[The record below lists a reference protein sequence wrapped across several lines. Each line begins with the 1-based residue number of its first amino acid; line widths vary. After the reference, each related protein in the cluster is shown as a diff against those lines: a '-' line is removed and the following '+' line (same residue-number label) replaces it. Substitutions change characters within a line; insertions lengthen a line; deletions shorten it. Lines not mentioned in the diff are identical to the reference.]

1 MTELRLSSYGSTL
14 SSKATEA
21 LHWWPGRDLKISRSN
36 INNHVMDNVETEV
49 HGMFTLMDAD
59 SLACAC
65 GTLGLVVPEQ
75 KKGNFKLLLKCISRQ
90 F

>member
-1 MTELRLSSYGSTL
+1 
-14 SSKATEA
+14 
-21 LHWWPGRDLKISRSN
+21 
-36 INNHVMDNVETEV
+36 MDNVETEV